1 MALIDDVRAVLERL
15 APEGWRELLLHHGL
29 DITAANLEQELLRE
43 LPGIDR
49 RVAGFEDFASEGS
62 RGIEPGQPAHSLLYH
77 ALASPNVLVGV
88 GGEPLD
94 AFPTLREIE
103 AVENYVFGVEPP
115 SVADLVARFPHA
127 AIAVAVFATEYRPG
141 TETVHRRHADLCFS
155 RTGVARVGTAEPLY
169 DAKARGFVPFVDGDR
184 HAFRVLP
191 ARYAPYVAVLLKGEE
206 SLFGP
211 MDFRVLGTP
220 GGPDSDRDFW
230 VPLHKLFAGNECV
243 RGLDLSIALETG
255 HANEKLRR
263 IHLHLQEAH
272 GTGRDEEDIGRPP
285 FFFTEG
291 IARFSTDPEFGEGVL
306 CPVTHERL
314 VEPAVYEGE
323 PLSFEVPPNPRHNL
337 GPSMLIPSEEDGSRR
352 APEFVHVRHH
362 IDPGGAVR
370 DLNDEADVVGRVREG
385 GYEARHYVDFTGDGW
400 VKSVCPELGVQ
411 LPRTIPAYSTVTAPD
426 FYPGCEQRELIE
438 WWNTHVPSALRGE
451 IWSVPPLPLSD
462 ERLAPNLQLE
472 GSGFRPEDK
481 TVTAIVSLPMA
492 DLRSRRPLNV
502 SAEIRHTHLPD
513 GAAGVFA
520 PGWDTSKDKTGGV
533 EHLAAYGLGSPFPE
547 DAKLCAA
554 LSAFWPA
561 VAPDVARSFSQ
572 ARRTVTPMTDEEIG
586 SVGDLPWDGVPGPRL
601 APGPGGEVFEYAS
614 FDHVDYV
621 NSALDGRFSLALTG
635 RVHLAEYAARILAIA
650 RAYAAFRTLGIG
662 SLEEEGWRIVSF
674 RHARFEEEDLQQA
687 ATETGTDL
695 GGVWYF
701 MALVRH
707 DGAPEPRDDHRKV
720 RLRVLETMKV
730 FSGALPRVLIKQEDG
745 VWRAVPT
752 S

>member
-1 MALIDDVRAVLERL
+1 MALIDDVRIGLERL
-15 APEGWRELLLHHGL
+15 APQGWRELLLHHGL
-29 DITAANLEQELLRE
+29 DISAADLEQELLRE

-77 ALASPNVLVGV
+77 ALASPNVLVGA
-88 GGEPLD
+88 GGEPLG
-94 AFPTLREIE
+94 AFPTLWEIE

-141 TETVHRRHADLCFS
+141 AETVHRRHADLCFS

-169 DAKARGFVPFVDGDR
+169 DAKARGFVPFVDSDQR
-184 HAFRVLP
+184 AFRVLP

-211 MDFRVLGTP
+211 MDFKVLGTP

-230 VPLHKLFAGNECV
+230 VPLHKLFAGTECM
-243 RGLDLSIALETG
+243 RDLDLSVALETR
-255 HANEKLRR
+255 HVNEKIRR
-263 IHLHLQEAH
+263 IHLHLAEVD
-272 GTGRDEEDIGRPP
+272 GTGQDEQDTSQPP
-285 FFFTEG
+285 FLFTEG
-291 IARFSTDPEFGEGVL
+291 IAEFSTDTEFGEGVL
-306 CPVTHERL
+306 RPMKHERL

-323 PLSFEVPPNPRHNL
+323 PLTFEVPPNPQHNL

-352 APEFVHVRHH
+352 APEFVHVRHRV
-362 IDPGGAVR
+362 DSGGTIH
-370 DLNDEADVVGRVREG
+370 DLNDEEVDVVTRVREG
-385 GYEARHYVDFTGDGW
+385 GYRARHYVDFTGDGW
-400 VKSVCPELGVQ
+400 VNPVCPQLGVQ
-411 LPRTIPAYSTVTAPD
+411 LPRTVPAYSTVTAPD
-426 FYPGCEQRELIE
+426 FYPGCEQRELFE
-438 WWNTHVPSALRGE
+438 WWNTRVPSALRGR

-472 GSGFRPEDK
+472 GSDFRPEDK
-481 TVTAIVSLPMA
+481 TVTAIVSLPTTG
-492 DLRSRRPLNV
+492 RSARRPLNV
-502 SAEIRHTHLPD
+502 TSETRHTHLPD

-561 VAPDVARSFSQ
+561 VAPDVSRSFSQ

-586 SVGDLPWDGVPGPRL
+586 SVGDLPWDGIPGPHL
-601 APGPGGEVFEYAS
+601 VTGTGEIYEYAS

-635 RVHLAEYAARILAIA
+635 RVNLAEYSARILAIA
-650 RAYAAFRTLGIG
+650 RAYTALRTLGVER
-662 SLEEEGWRIVSF
+662 LEEEGWRIVSF
-674 RHARFEEEDLQQA
+674 RSADIEDEELQQA

-695 GGVWYF
+695 GSAWYS
-701 MALVRH
+701 MTLVRH
-707 DGAPEPRDDHRKV
+707 DGVNKSQDDHRKV
-720 RLRVLETMKV
+720 RLQALETMEV